1 MLLGTY
7 YTPYVAPLAIGWSFE
22 GLDVDEQE
30 GGAGWNYYQ
39 SDVVGHFRFEVLGQS
54 VQNPTPRIWFQG
66 WNDGTVY

>member
-39 SDVVGHFRFEVLGQS
+39 SDVVGHFRFEVLGRS
-54 VQNPTPRIWFQG
+54 VQNSTPKIWFQG